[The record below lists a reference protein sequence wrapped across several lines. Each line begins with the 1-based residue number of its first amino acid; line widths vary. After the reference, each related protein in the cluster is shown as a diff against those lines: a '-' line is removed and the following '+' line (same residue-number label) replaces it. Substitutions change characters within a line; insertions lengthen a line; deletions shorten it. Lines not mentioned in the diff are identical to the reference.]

1 MFWRELY
8 FYVLCKLLKIV
19 SRQTMHSLVSH
30 NKGAAYFSLSG
41 GWVILCCI
49 NFFVSPLVEE
59 EFFLDNDNTGIFHVF
74 ELRIGMNE
82 FDHRSFLSLLK
93 LR

>member
-1 MFWRELY
+1 MLS
-8 FYVLCKLLKIV
+8 KL
-19 SRQTMHSLVSH
+19 
-30 NKGAAYFSLSG
+30 
-41 GWVILCCI
+41 
-49 NFFVSPLVEE
+49 FVWPLAEE

-74 ELRIGMNE
+74 ELRIGKNE